1 MGRRAHRHGKGN
13 TNVITKSELLALIR
27 RFHMGD
33 NYTVIDAEH
42 VELTGN
48 VTMAQFE
55 QLGEVLAQPE
65 TPPDPP
71 LDAAAI
77 EAIAGNLRQYS
88 EMGVIDYYLPTI
100 PEGEEFV
107 VGLKGQILKLDQD
120 NVVAFLAGCT
130 AVAEF
135 SARRLGM
142 KI

>member
-1 MGRRAHRHGKGN
+1 MPSKPQ
-13 TNVITKSELLALIR
+13 LLALLR
-27 RFHMGD
+27 RFHIVD
-33 NYTVIDAEH
+33 NTTTVGLED
-42 VELTGN
+42 VTLRGN
-48 VTMAQFE
+48 VTQEEFTE
-55 QLGEVLAQPE
+55 LGEVLAQPE

-88 EMGVIDYYLPTI
+88 DMGVIDYYLPTI

>member
-1 MGRRAHRHGKGN
+1 MPSKPQ
-13 TNVITKSELLALIR
+13 ILALLR
-27 RFHMGD
+27 RFHIVD
-33 NYTVIDAEH
+33 NYTMVGLEH
-42 VELTGN
+42 VTLCGN
-48 VTMAQFE
+48 VTQEEFTE
-55 QLGEVLAQPE
+55 LSEVLAQPE
-65 TPPDPP
+65 TPPNPP

-88 EMGVIDYYLPTI
+88 DMGVIDYYLPTI